1 MGTLP
6 FMFLTGRRLILA
18 LSIILAALGLLLW
31 VMRVAAP
38 QVSVILLLAG
48 FVGMIAAGLLRAPK
62 PTMQVESADI
72 REVSSERRRELMRGT
87 SLSLREME
95 YRYSVRL
102 DTTDSRERR
111 AFSAEVNTIR
121 LGFVPAI
128 ITDNTNDRQGFGY
141 VAFVHDGARWR
152 GPGLP
157 CPADQTEAMRHA
169 ARCVS
174 PLSTEEETSFEA

>member
-1 MGTLP
+1 
-6 FMFLTGRRLILA
+6 MFLSGRRLLLV
-18 LSIILAALGLLLW
+18 LSIILAAIGLLLW
-31 VMRVAAP
+31 ITRAAGA
-38 QVSVILLLAG
+38 QVTVVLLLAG
-48 FVGMIAAGLLRAPK
+48 FAGMIATGLLRRPE
-62 PTMQVESADI
+62 PMTPIESNDI
-72 REVSSERRRELMRGT
+72 REVSEERRRELMRGT
-87 SLSLREME
+87 GLSLREMQ

-102 DTTDSRERR
+102 DTADSAERR

-141 VAFVHDGARWR
+141 VAFVHDGTRWR

-157 CPADQTEAMRHA
+157 CPADQTEAVRHA

-174 PLSTEEETSFEA
+174 PLATEEETRFED